1 MDPQESAADDTT
13 GQSQQPLP
21 LGADKV
27 HCEEGDAGVGT
38 GRRIRNPTALDRI
51 WTKYTGKRGPYALRD
66 PKSDEKRVLFVCGI
80 DRIATFGEP

>member
-1 MDPQESAADDTT
+1 MDPQESAPDDTT

-27 HCEEGDAGVGT
+27 HCGEGDAGVGT
-38 GRRIRNPTALDRI
+38 GRRIRHQT
-51 WTKYTGKRGPYALRD
+51 LRD
-66 PKSDEKRVLFVCGI
+66 PKIDEKRVLFVCGI